1 VPLVL
6 FVLLVFCDVR
16 MRTLSEMERVLVR
29 ISKRKEE
36 QRIMKNKS
44 RDK

>member
-1 VPLVL
+1 
-6 FVLLVFCDVR
+6 
-16 MRTLSEMERVLVR
+16 MRTLSEKERVLVR

-36 QRIMKNKS
+36 QRIVKNKS

>member
-1 VPLVL
+1 
-6 FVLLVFCDVR
+6 
-16 MRTLSEMERVLVR
+16 MRTLPEKERIVVR

-36 QRIMKNKS
+36 QRFVKEKS

>member
-1 VPLVL
+1 
-6 FVLLVFCDVR
+6 

-36 QRIMKNKS
+36 QRIMKSKS